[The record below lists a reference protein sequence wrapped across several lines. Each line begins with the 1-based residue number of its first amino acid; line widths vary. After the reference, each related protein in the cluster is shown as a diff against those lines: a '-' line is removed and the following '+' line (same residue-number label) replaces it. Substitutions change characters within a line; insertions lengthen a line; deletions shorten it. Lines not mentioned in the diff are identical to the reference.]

1 MVNASWLL
9 ALITVCC
16 VVCLSSALRI
26 YLLARQV
33 RAHEAHQAHVYANQ
47 RVRGNATDSLAAT
60 GQPFVL
66 QTASSLLL

>member
-26 YLLARQV
+26 YLLARTV
-33 RAHEAHQAHVYANQ
+33 RAHGARQAHVYANQ
-47 RVRGNATDSLAAT
+47 RVRRGPGAP
-60 GQPFVL
+60 G
-66 QTASSLLL
+66 

>member
-33 RAHEAHQAHVYANQ
+33 RSHEARQAHVYANQ
-47 RVRGNATDSLAAT
+47 RVSGTTLSFRVATRSGL
-60 GQPFVL
+60 GQKDC
-66 QTASSLLL
+66 SC